1 MNKNLLPLLPEVYHP
16 QFSPTCWEGL
26 EELRLGTGRPLRLRY
41 GEGERELWPAL
52 TSEAVEGVLQRACRH
67 SAYAHT
73 DTIRRG
79 YVTVE
84 GGHRIGICGSG
95 VTEGEYVQTLRDLS
109 SLNIRVARQVKGC
122 GSKLFPCLDR
132 STLILGPPGSG
143 KTTLLR
149 DAVRQLSD
157 KGRQYIGLA
166 DERGELSATV
176 NGNAQLAVGSRT
188 DILVSVPKAQAA
200 MMLLRT
206 MNPDW
211 IALDEITAPEDIKAM
226 EQASYCGVKLL
237 ATAHG
242 DTPEDLKRRPLYQK
256 LMETGVFGQI
266 ALLKKDKSY
275 CVLEV
280 KP

>member
-1 MNKNLLPLLPEVYHP
+1 MYENLLALLPEEFRS
-16 QFSPTCWEGL
+16 QLSPACWDGL
-26 EELRLGTGRPLRLRY
+26 EELRLGTGHPLRLRY
-41 GEGERELWPAL
+41 GKREQEFWPAL
-52 TSEAVEGVLQRACRH
+52 TGEAVENVLQRACRH
-67 SAYAHT
+67 SVYAHT

-84 GGHRIGICGSG
+84 GGHRIGICGLG
-95 VTEGEYVQTLRDLS
+95 VTDGEMVQTIRAAS
-109 SLNIRVARQVKGC
+109 SLNIRVARQVMGC
-122 GSKLFPCLDR
+122 AGKLMPRLDR
-132 STLILGPPGSG
+132 STLLLGPPGSG

-166 DERGELSATV
+166 DERGELSAAV
-176 NGNAQLAVGSRT
+176 DGRMQLSVGGRT
-188 DILVSVPKAQAA
+188 DVLVNVPKAQAA

-211 IALDEITAPEDIKAM
+211 IALDEITAPEDIRAM

-242 DTPEDLKRRPLYQK
+242 DTMEDLKRRPLYRK

-266 ALLKKDKSY
+266 AVLGRDKTY

-280 KP
+280 

>member
-1 MNKNLLPLLPEVYHP
+1 MLLPLLPEVYQS
-16 QFSPTCWEGL
+16 QFSPGCWDGL
-26 EELRLGTGRPLRLRY
+26 EEFRLGTGRPLRLRY
-41 GEGERELWPAL
+41 GQAERELWPAL
-52 TSEAVEGVLQRACRH
+52 TPEAVEGVLQRACRH
-67 SAYAHT
+67 SAYAYT

-84 GGHRIGICGSG
+84 GGHRIGICGFG
-95 VTEGEYVQTLRDLS
+95 VTEGEYVQTLRCVS

-122 GSKLFPCLDR
+122 ASKLMPYLDR
-132 STLILGPPGSG
+132 STLMLGPPGSG
-143 KTTLLR
+143 KSTLLR

-166 DERGELSATV
+166 DERGELSAAV
-176 NGNAQLAVGSRT
+176 AGNYQLSVGSRT
-188 DILVSVPKAQAA
+188 DVLVNVPKAQAI

-211 IALDEITAPEDIKAM
+211 IALDEITAPEDIKAL

-242 DTPEDLKRRPLYQK
+242 DTMKDLSCRPLYQR
-256 LMETGVFGQI
+256 LMETGVFRQI
-266 ALLKKDKSY
+266 AVLRRDKSY
-275 CVLEV
+275 EILEV
-280 KP
+280 NP